1 MMRYAGLSPIYLVP
15 RQQAPLWMRAATFVG
30 GIALGLLI
38 AFGILIAYGV
48 SAGEIINEFIV
59 FVFLDL
65 NGLAQVVTAST
76 PLVLVGLAS
85 AAALKLRFWNIGVEG
100 QMWLGCIAATGVALF
115 DIGPDFFRLPL
126 MFIAAAAAGAC
137 WIGIPAFLKLRFRVN
152 EIITS
157 LLLTYVAY
165 QLVQHLLFGPWHDP
179 GSAFPNSRHYD
190 EGIERLARLGWG
202 SSHTGIWIALGC
214 GALLWFTMTRS
225 RLGFY
230 MDAIGANVEAARAAG
245 IPVVLTTAFA
255 AAMSGGLAGVAGAGL
270 AAGQEYRMTLFIAGG
285 YTFSGIVIAFIGRF
299 RPIPVIVTAFVVG
312 GVYTAGDTLKV
323 FYQLPA
329 AITTLIEAV
338 ILFTFVVVEF
348 FSRYRLSWGVRE
360 HA

>member
-1 MMRYAGLSPIYLVP
+1 MLGPIYLVP
-15 RQQAPLWMRAATFVG
+15 RQQAPLWLRAATFVG

-48 SAGEIINEFIV
+48 TAGQIVNEFIV

-85 AAALKLRFWNIGVEG
+85 AVALKLRFWNIGVEG

-115 DIGPDFFRLPL
+115 DLGPDALRLPL
-126 MFIAAAAAGAC
+126 MFVAAALAGAV

-165 QLVQHLLFGPWHDP
+165 QLVEHLLFGAWNDP
-179 GSAFPNSRHYD
+179 GSSFPNSQHYD
-190 EGIERLARLGWG
+190 EGTERLARLGWG
-202 SSHTGIWIALGC
+202 SAHTGIWIALGA
-214 GALLWFTMTRS
+214 GVLLWFVMTRA
-225 RLGFY
+225 RIGFY
-230 MDAIGANVEAARAAG
+230 MDAIGANAEAARAAG
-245 IPVVLTTAFA
+245 VPVVLTTALA
-255 AAMSGGLAGVAGAGL
+255 AAMSGGLAGIAGAGL

-299 RPIPVIVTAFVVG
+299 RPIPVVITAFVVG

-329 AITTLIEAV
+329 AMTTLIEAV
-338 ILFTFVVVEF
+338 ILLSFVVVEF
-348 FSRYRLSWGVRE
+348 FSRYRLSVGVRE

>member
-1 MMRYAGLSPIYLVP
+1 MLASVYLVP
-15 RQQAPLWMRAATFVG
+15 RQQVPLWLRAGTFVG

-48 SAGEIINEFIV
+48 TAGQIVNEFV
-59 FVFLDL
+59 VYVFLDL
-65 NGLAQVVTAST
+65 SGLAQVVTSST

-100 QMWLGCIAATGVALF
+100 QMWLGCIAATGAAIF
-115 DIGPDFFRLPL
+115 DLGPDSLRLPL
-126 MFIAAAAAGAC
+126 MFAAAAGAC

-165 QLVQHLLFGPWHDP
+165 QLVEHLFFGAWHDP
-179 GSAFPNSRHYD
+179 GSAFPNSQHYD
-190 EGIERLARLGWG
+190 EGTERLARLGWG
-202 SSHTGIWIALGC
+202 STHTGIWIALGA
-214 GALLWFTMTRS
+214 GVLLWFVMARS
-225 RLGFY
+225 RIGFY
-230 MDAIGANVEAARAAG
+230 MDAIGANAEAARAAG
-245 IPVVLTTAFA
+245 IPVVLTMALA

-329 AITTLIEAV
+329 AITTLIEAI
-338 ILFTFVVVEF
+338 ILLSFVVVEF
-348 FSRYRLSWGVRE
+348 FSRYRLTFGVRE
-360 HA
+360 RA

>member
-1 MMRYAGLSPIYLVP
+1 MLAPIYLVP
-15 RQQAPLWMRAATFVG
+15 RQQAPLWLRTATFIG

-48 SAGEIINEFIV
+48 TAGQIVNEFIV

-65 NGLAQVVTAST
+65 NGLAQVVTSST

-85 AAALKLRFWNIGVEG
+85 AVALKLRFWNIGVEG
-100 QMWLGCIAATGVALF
+100 QMWLGCIAATGVAIF
-115 DIGPDFFRLPL
+115 DIGPDSLRLPL

-165 QLVQHLLFGPWHDP
+165 KLVEHLLFGPWQDS
-179 GSAFPNSRHYD
+179 GSAFPNSQHYD
-190 EGIERLARLGWG
+190 EGTERLARLGWG
-202 SSHTGIWIALGC
+202 STHTGIWIAV
-214 GALLWFTMTRS
+214 GAGVLLWFVMSRS
-225 RLGFY
+225 RIGFY

-245 IPVVLTTAFA
+245 VPVLITTALA
-255 AAMSGGLAGVAGAGL
+255 AVMSGGLAGIAGASL

-299 RPIPVIVTAFVVG
+299 QPIPVIITAFVVG

-338 ILFTFVVVEF
+338 ILLSFVVVEF
-348 FSRYRLSWGVRE
+348 FSRYHLTFGTRE
-360 HA
+360 RA

>member
-1 MMRYAGLSPIYLVP
+1 MLGPVYLVP
-15 RQQAPLWMRAATFVG
+15 RQQAPLWLRAATFVG

-48 SAGEIINEFIV
+48 GAGEIVNEFIV
-59 FVFLDL
+59 YVFLDL
-65 NGLAQVVTAST
+65 GGLAQVVTAST
-76 PLVLVGLAS
+76 PLVFVGLAS
-85 AAALKLRFWNIGVEG
+85 AVALKLKFWNIGVEG
-100 QMWLGCIAATGVALF
+100 QMWLGCIAATGVAIF
-115 DIGPDFFRLPL
+115 DIGPESLRLPL
-126 MFIAAAAAGAC
+126 MFIAAVVAGAA

-190 EGIERLARLGWG
+190 AETERLARLGWG
-202 SSHTGIWIALGC
+202 SSHTGIWIALGV
-214 GALLWFTMTRS
+214 GVLLWSVMTRS
-225 RLGFY
+225 RVGFY
-230 MDAIGANVEAARAAG
+230 MDAIGANAEAARAAG
-245 IPVVLTTAFA
+245 VPVVLTTALA
-255 AAMSGGLAGVAGAGL
+255 AVLSGGLAGIAGAGL

-299 RPIPVIVTAFVVG
+299 RPVPVIVTAFVVG

-338 ILFTFVVVEF
+338 ILLAFVTVEF
-348 FSRYRLSWGVRE
+348 FSRYHVTFGQRE
-360 HA
+360 RA